1 MNYNIV
7 MTNEIQWN
15 VNYPCKL
22 GSTAEGEGDTNNQ
35 TMNKKYTIN
44 MNLNVVYN

>member
-1 MNYNIV
+1 MRYSEMSI
-7 MTNEIQWN
+7 IH
-15 VNYPCKL
+15 VNWDQQQR
-22 GSTAEGEGDTNNQ
+22 GEGDTNNQ